1 MNNVTYNHITSN
13 KGSSSTIM
21 ILLEV
26 INIMIITKL
35 KILMIILLLQLKGLQ
50 YKW

>member
-13 KGSSSTIM
+13 KGSSSSGSSSTIM
-21 ILLEV
+21 ILIEV

-35 KILMIILLLQLKGLQ
+35 KYL
-50 YKW
+50 W